1 MHSTK
6 SFSMNGKEGRGD
18 TSVWTDT
25 PLDRAQK
32 AQQRY
37 AYWFFFLE
45 LRRRALCHFTI
56 REKRVQEQGENS
68 PPKNTRHA
76 NPVVYKPRATD

>member
-25 PLDRAQK
+25 SLDRAQK
-32 AQQRY
+32 AQQRSV
-37 AYWFFFLE
+37 L
-45 LRRRALCHFTI
+45 LLCLVLFMI
-56 REKRVQEQGENS
+56 FV
-68 PPKNTRHA
+68 
-76 NPVVYKPRATD
+76 

>member
-1 MHSTK
+1 MYVIFFLSQAGVPMHSTK

-37 AYWFFFLE
+37 AY
-45 LRRRALCHFTI
+45 
-56 REKRVQEQGENS
+56 
-68 PPKNTRHA
+68 
-76 NPVVYKPRATD
+76 

>member
-37 AYWFFFLE
+37 AYCFFP
-45 LRRRALCHFTI
+45 RIT
-56 REKRVQEQGENS
+56 QES
-68 PPKNTRHA
+68 SVSFH
-76 NPVVYKPRATD
+76 Y